1 MKNLRAFFLSGSIVL
16 AIIILIVAF
25 QNIQAQC
32 NFVTFFFFS
41 VDQGTSP
48 TILVF
53 LVSLL
58 GIFAGIFFMGLLM
71 SFLSKEEEEDEF

>member
-1 MKNLRAFFLSGSIVL
+1 MRNLRAFFLSGSLVL
-16 AIIILIVAF
+16 AIIILIIAF

-41 VDQGTSP
+41 VDQSTSP
-48 TILVF
+48 TILIF
-53 LVSLL
+53 LISLI

-71 SFLSKEEEEDEF
+71 SFISKEEEEEEF